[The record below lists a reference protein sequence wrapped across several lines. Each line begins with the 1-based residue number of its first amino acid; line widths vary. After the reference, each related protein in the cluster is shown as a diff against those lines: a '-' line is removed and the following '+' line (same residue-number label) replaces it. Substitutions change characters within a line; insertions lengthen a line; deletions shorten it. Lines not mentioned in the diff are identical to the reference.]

1 MRFPI
6 VLMHSERNDK
16 LCSENAYNVFANIL
30 RAELYLK
37 QAAAAAAAAAVCP
50 PRSIKYDD
58 DSEQAVVQ
66 KCKDDSPPF
75 RKWVDFLLNNDWIGR
90 CKDIMLLHSFKYCTI
105 ATTKYNLQDK
115 VASTKTTMFPDIAE
129 GAKDSEN

>member
-16 LCSENAYNVFANIL
+16 LYSENAYNVFANIL
-30 RAELYLK
+30 CAELCLK
-37 QAAAAAAAAAVCP
+37 QAAAVVVCP

-58 DSEQAVVQ
+58 SEQAVIQ
-66 KCKDDSPPF
+66 KFKDDSPPF
-75 RKWVDFLLNNDWIGR
+75 RKWIDFMLNNDWIER
-90 CKDIMLLHSFKYCTI
+90 CKDIMLFHSFKYFTI
-105 ATTKYNLQDK
+105 ATTKYNLK
-115 VASTKTTMFPDIAE
+115 NKIASTKTTMYPDIAE

>member
-6 VLMHSERNDK
+6 VLVHSERNDK
-16 LCSENAYNVFANIL
+16 LCSENAYNIFANIL

-37 QAAAAAAAAAVCP
+37 QAAVVVCP

-58 DSEQAVVQ
+58 DSEQAVIQ
-66 KCKDDSPPF
+66 KFKDDSPPF
-75 RKWVDFLLNNDWIGR
+75 RKWIDFMLNNDWIER
-90 CKDIMLLHSFKYCTI
+90 CKDIMLFHSFKYFTI
-105 ATTKYNLQDK
+105 ATTKYNLK
-115 VASTKTTMFPDIAE
+115 NKIASTKTTMYPDIAE

>member
-16 LCSENAYNVFANIL
+16 LCSENAYNVFA
-30 RAELYLK
+30 
-37 QAAAAAAAAAVCP
+37 
-50 PRSIKYDD
+50 
-58 DSEQAVVQ
+58 
-66 KCKDDSPPF
+66 
-75 RKWVDFLLNNDWIGR
+75 
-90 CKDIMLLHSFKYCTI
+90 
-105 ATTKYNLQDK
+105 K

>member
-37 QAAAAAAAAAVCP
+37 QAAAVVCP

-58 DSEQAVVQ
+58 DSGQAVIQ
-66 KCKDDSPPF
+66 KFKHDSPPF
-75 RKWVDFLLNNDWIGR
+75 RKSIDFMLNNDWIER
-90 CKDIMLLHSFKYCTI
+90 CKDIMLFHSFKYFTI
-105 ATTKYNLQDK
+105 ATTKYNLK
-115 VASTKTTMFPDIAE
+115 NKIASTKTTMYPDIAE

>member
-6 VLMHSERNDK
+6 VLVHSERNDK

-37 QAAAAAAAAAVCP
+37 QAAVVVVCP

-58 DSEQAVVQ
+58 DSEQAVIQ
-66 KCKDDSPPF
+66 KFKDDSPPF
-75 RKWVDFLLNNDWIGR
+75 RKWIDFMLNNDWIER
-90 CKDIMLLHSFKYCTI
+90 CKDIMLFHSFKYFTI
-105 ATTKYNLQDK
+105 ATTKYNLK
-115 VASTKTTMFPDIAE
+115 NKIASTKTTMYPDIAE

>member
-30 RAELYLK
+30 RTELYLK
-37 QAAAAAAAAAVCP
+37 QAAAVVCP

-58 DSEQAVVQ
+58 NSEQAVIQ
-66 KCKDDSPPF
+66 KFKDDSPPF
-75 RKWVDFLLNNDWIGR
+75 RKWVDFLPNNDWIGS
-90 CKDIMLLHSFKYCTI
+90 CKDIMLFHSFKYCTI
-105 ATTKYNLQDK
+105 ATTKYNLQNK
-115 VASTKTTMFPDIAE
+115 VASTKTTVFPDIAE

>member
-6 VLMHSERNDK
+6 VIMHSERNDK

-37 QAAAAAAAAAVCP
+37 QAAVLVCP

-58 DSEQAVVQ
+58 DSEQAVIQ
-66 KCKDDSPPF
+66 KFKDDSPPF
-75 RKWVDFLLNNDWIGR
+75 RKWIDFMLNNDWIER
-90 CKDIMLLHSFKYCTI
+90 CKDIMLFHSFKYFTI
-105 ATTKYNLQDK
+105 ATTKYNLK
-115 VASTKTTMFPDIAE
+115 NKIASTKTTMYPDIAE

>member
-6 VLMHSERNDK
+6 VLMLSERNDK
-16 LCSENAYNVFANIL
+16 LYSENAYNVFANIL

-37 QAAAAAAAAAVCP
+37 QAAVLVCP

-58 DSEQAVVQ
+58 DSEQAVIQ
-66 KCKDDSPPF
+66 KFKDDSPPF
-75 RKWVDFLLNNDWIGR
+75 RKWIDFMLNNDWIER
-90 CKDIMLLHSFKYCTI
+90 CKDIMLFHSFKYFTI
-105 ATTKYNLQDK
+105 ATTKYNLK
-115 VASTKTTMFPDIAE
+115 NKIASTKTTMYPDIAE

>member
-37 QAAAAAAAAAVCP
+37 QAAAVLCP

-58 DSEQAVVQ
+58 DSEQAVIQ
-66 KCKDDSPPF
+66 KFKDDSPPF
-75 RKWVDFLLNNDWIGR
+75 RKWIDFMLNNDWIER
-90 CKDIMLLHSFKYCTI
+90 CKDIMLFHSFKYFTI
-105 ATTKYNLQDK
+105 ATTKYNLK
-115 VASTKTTMFPDIAE
+115 NKIASTKTTMYPDIAE